1 MGRPPATWR
10 ASSTAG
16 STQGAESNDKSSV
29 GEPTVAEPDD
39 HAIGRSRG
47 GLTTK
52 THALTDGAGRLL
64 AVLVTAGNIN
74 DTTMFAPLMAALY
87 VARVGPGRPRTRPDY
102 LLADKG
108 YSSKTNRQLLRS
120 RGIAHTIPEKSDQAA
135 NRRRRGSHGGRPPG
149 FDKARYA
156 RRNTVERGF
165 CQLKQWRG
173 LATRYDKHARNYT
186 GAIHLSAL
194 LGWLP

>member
-1 MGRPPATWR
+1 MA
-10 ASSTAG
+10 
-16 STQGAESNDKSSV
+16 
-29 GEPTVAEPDD
+29 
-39 HAIGRSRG
+39 
-47 GLTTK
+47 
-52 THALTDGAGRLL
+52 
-64 AVLVTAGNIN
+64 LVTAGNIN
-74 DTTMFAPLMAALY
+74 DTTMLAPLMAALR
-87 VARVGPGRPRTRPDY
+87 VARVGPGRPRSRPDY

-108 YSSKTNRQLLRS
+108 YSSKSNRQLLRS

-173 LATRYDKHARNYT
+173 LATRYDKHAINYT
-186 GAIHLSAL
+186 GAIHLSGL

>member
-74 DTTMFAPLMAALY
+74 DTTMFAPLMAALC

-108 YSSKTNRQLLRS
+108 YIYT
-120 RGIAHTIPEKSDQAA
+120 D
-135 NRRRRGSHGGRPPG
+135 RPIYKPG
-149 FDKARYA
+149 QTVYFKAIVRDD
-156 RRNTVERGF
+156 E
-165 CQLKQWRG
+165 
-173 LATRYDKHARNYT
+173 D
-186 GAIHLSAL
+186 AL
-194 LGWLP
+194 LSVPPEGTAVTLRIRDGRDNVVQTFELTTNYFGTINGQFDSEPVHLAAGG